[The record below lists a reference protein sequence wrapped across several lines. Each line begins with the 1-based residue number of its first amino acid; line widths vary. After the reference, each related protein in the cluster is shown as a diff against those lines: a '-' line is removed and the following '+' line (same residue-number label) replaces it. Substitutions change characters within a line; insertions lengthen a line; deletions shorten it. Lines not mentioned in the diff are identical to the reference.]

1 MNDKVRESA
10 AYHPRIK
17 DWPED
22 ERPREKMIQHGLLAL
37 SDAELLA
44 ILINAGTG
52 QITAVDV
59 AKTMLTQCRTLKGIA
74 ELTVDDLK
82 TFRGIGTA
90 RAVGIAAAFELGRRV
105 NVEKFDA
112 APVFLSPADVAA
124 RYTPMVR
131 DLKQEVFM
139 VASLNSSN
147 RLISEQTIT
156 TGLLNSSLT
165 HPREVFRK
173 AIIEHA
179 ASVILIHNHPSGNCE
194 PSDEDVRVTRQIVEA
209 GQIIGI
215 PVHDH
220 LVLTASKYT
229 SFAERG
235 LL

>member
-1 MNDKVRESA
+1 MNDKVMEQSV
-10 AYHPRIK
+10 YHAKIK

-22 ERPREKMIQHGLLAL
+22 ERPREKMIRHGWLAL
-37 SDAELLA
+37 TDAELLA
-44 ILINAGTG
+44 IFINAGTG
-52 QITAVDV
+52 HITAVDV
-59 AKTMLTQCRTLKGIA
+59 AKTILIECRTLKKVA
-74 ELTVDDLK
+74 ELTVDDLQK
-82 TFRGIGTA
+82 YHGIGQA
-90 RAVGIAAAFELGRRV
+90 RAVCIAAACELGRRM
-105 NVEKFDA
+105 NVEKIEA
-112 APVFLSPADVAA
+112 ASAFTTPADVAA
-124 RYTPMVR
+124 RYKSILR
-131 DLKQEVFM
+131 DHQQEVFM

-173 AIIEHA
+173 AIVEHA

-194 PSDEDVRVTRQIVEA
+194 PSEEDVRVTRQIVEA
-209 GQIIGI
+209 GKIIGI

-220 LVLTASKYT
+220 LVVTASDYV